1 MNKQA
6 VVGKFS
12 HVKPGDM
19 ECLEIISPADFK
31 TVEVPPAIDKVPPPT
46 PWR

>member
-6 VVGKFS
+6 VVRKFS
-12 HVKPGDM
+12 HVELGDM
-19 ECLEIISPADFK
+19 EYFK
-31 TVEVPPAIDKVPPPT
+31 TVEVPPPT